1 MGVVPSVEDV
11 LGHVAMFSGRDV
23 TLDRIEGGLSH
34 QIFLVRCD
42 GQSYVL
48 RLLDPAVSA
57 AGLGLPPGQEIS
69 NTVRAADS
77 GVGAKVYEVVDD
89 LPTDID
95 GSGFAAVV
103 LEFLPGPTLSA
114 QDVRLP
120 ATAARIAAACRRL
133 HAGPRF
139 GNDFS
144 ILDKRSELLSIC
156 RRNELRLPEGYL
168 DRGSTV
174 DRIGAVLA
182 AVPARTVPCH
192 NDLLA
197 ENFIDSDGV
206 IRIVDYQLAGNNDPS
221 FELGDIAAEA
231 QLDPDR
237 TEALASAYFGDEFM
251 PALAARVRLNQ
262 LLSDITW
269 TLWFTVHHALLRNPT
284 SSFDYWGEANDKWA
298 RAVRGMDA
306 PEFSRLLDAVSGSVL
321 ARPRTDSA

>member
-1 MGVVPSVEDV
+1 MDVMPSVEDV
-11 LGHVAMFSGRDV
+11 LGCVAMFSGREV
-23 TLDRIEGGLSH
+23 SLDRLEGGLSH
-34 QIFLVRCD
+34 QIFLVGCG

-57 AGLGLPPGQEIS
+57 AGLGVPPDQEIS
-69 NTVRAADS
+69 NTVHAAES
-77 GVGAKVYEVVDD
+77 GVGAKVFEV
-89 LPTDID
+89 LTDP
-95 GSGFAAVV
+95 FAIV
-103 LEFLPGPTLSA
+103 LEFLAGRTLSA
-114 QDVRLP
+114 ADVRQP
-120 ATAARIAAACRRL
+120 AMAPRIAAACRRL

-144 ILDKRSELLSIC
+144 IIEKRAELLAIC
-156 RRNELRLPEGYL
+156 RRHDLPLPDGYL
-168 DRGSTV
+168 DGNSTV
-174 DRIGAVLA
+174 DRIDMALGTTPL
-182 AVPARTVPCH
+182 PSMPCH

-197 ENFIDSDGV
+197 ENFIDSDGA

-237 TEALASAYFGDEFM
+237 AEALASAYFGEDLT

-269 TLWFTVHHALLRNPT
+269 TLWFAVHNALLRNPT
-284 SSFDYWGEANDKWA
+284 SSFDYGAEANDKWA
-298 RAVRGMDA
+298 RARRGMDA
-306 PEFSRLLDAVSGSVL
+306 PEFSRLLDAAAGNPI